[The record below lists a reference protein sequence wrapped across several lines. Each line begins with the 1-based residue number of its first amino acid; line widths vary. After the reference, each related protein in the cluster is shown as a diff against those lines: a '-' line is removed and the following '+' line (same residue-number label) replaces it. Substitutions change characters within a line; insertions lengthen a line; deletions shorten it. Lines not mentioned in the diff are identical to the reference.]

1 MTATPTPTAT
11 STLTTTPTL
20 ATLVLH
26 ITAINPGVIIEQ
38 PPTATVHVSPTPLP
52 TVAVPLPQLQIPLPA
67 ADAPLPGWVRYETAD
82 SAFHYV
88 AGRWLPFQTIWASQG
103 GYSYSADPEAR
114 VTLTFTGAG
123 VRVRYV
129 AYTLYGIF
137 QIRIDGQVVAEIDSY
152 SPRAAFLVTDI
163 FGLAQGQHT
172 VEIANTGRKN
182 PASASY
188 MLALDNIEVYRGLPS
203 TITPTN
209 TPSQTIRPTLTPARA
224 QVQLVAVPPSIQP
237 TPTDVPPG
245 LVAAS
250 LVIAYDENGN
260 SSIDPAEGVQGI
272 SARLVTIGTNEVIAS
287 GYTNGEGFVHLE
299 ALTDAQVRLV
309 VPYFGK
315 FWNLSGG
322 HATEQRFSLLIPPA
336 NQPGLIP

>member
-1 MTATPTPTAT
+1 
-11 STLTTTPTL
+11 
-20 ATLVLH
+20 
-26 ITAINPGVIIEQ
+26 
-38 PPTATVHVSPTPLP
+38 
-52 TVAVPLPQLQIPLPA
+52 
-67 ADAPLPGWVRYETAD
+67 VRYETAD
-82 SAFHYV
+82 PAFHYV
-88 AGRWLPFQTIWASQG
+88 VGRWLPFQTAWASQG
-103 GYSYSADPEAR
+103 GYSYSADPKAQAI
-114 VTLTFTGAG
+114 LTFTGAG
-123 VRVRYV
+123 LRVRYV

-137 QIRIDGQVVAEIDSY
+137 QIRIDGHVVAEIDSY

-163 FGLAQGQHT
+163 FGLAQGQHA

-182 PASASY
+182 PASAGY
-188 MLALDNIEVYRGLPS
+188 MLALDNVEIYRGLPS
-203 TITPTN
+203 TLSPTGTPTQMA
-209 TPSQTIRPTLTPARA
+209 TPTLTPARA
-224 QVQLVAVPPSIQP
+224 QVQFVAGPPSIQP

-272 SARLVTIGTNEVIAS
+272 SVRLVAVGTNEVIAS
-287 GYTNGEGFVHLE
+287 GYTNSEGFVRLE

-322 HATEQRFSLLIPPA
+322 HTAEQRFSLLIPPA